1 MRKKLVRLAAPL
13 AVAMVVTGLAPTA
26 SARML
31 APEACAGGSIARI
44 SADGYGVV
52 EEPMRIPRVDPVNKA
67 LQSFKKAG
75 TLTDFEARAAK
86 ADKTIPV
93 YFHVIMGPNGEGYL
107 DESEIRAQIAVLN
120 TAFAG
125 GDTSNGGTRPA
136 GRAVKSGFTFE
147 LVDWD
152 YSTNGGWFN
161 LSPGTGA
168 EQEMKRTL
176 RQGGRD
182 ALNIYSAKL
191 TQFLLGWATFPW
203 WYDEDP
209 SYEATGYDG
218 VVLHYESLPGGGFTN
233 YSLGDT
239 ATHEVGHWLGLY
251 HTFQGG
257 CAGGDLVSDTAPEAS
272 PAFACPTGRDTCT
285 GGGADPIYNFMDYT
299 YDSCMYQFTK
309 GQSTRMA
316 EAWVLYRL
324 A

>member
-1 MRKKLVRLAAPL
+1 MRRTSLRLAAPL
-13 AVAMVVTGLAPTA
+13 AVAMVITGLAPAA

-44 SADGYGVV
+44 SADGYGLV

-86 ADKTIPV
+86 ADRTIDV
-93 YFHVIMGPNGEGYL
+93 YFHKIVGPNGEG
-107 DESEIRAQIAVLN
+107 DVPDSWITAQIAILN
-120 TAFAG
+120 SAYAGADTA
-125 GDTSNGGTRPA
+125 TGGTRPA
-136 GRAVKSGFTFE
+136 GRAAKTGFTFVLKGITE
-147 LVDWD
+147 SV
-152 YSTNGGWFN
+152 NGGWFN
-161 LSPGTGA
+161 LSPGTAA
-168 EQEMKRTL
+168 EQAMKQSL
-176 RQGGRD
+176 RVGGRNV
-182 ALNIYSAKL
+182 LNIYSAKL

-209 SYEATGYDG
+209 AYEATEYDG
-218 VVLHYESLPGGGFTN
+218 VVLHYESLPGGGFSN
-233 YSLGDT
+233 YNLGDT
-239 ATHEVGHWLGLY
+239 GTHEVGHWLGLY

-272 PAFACPTGRDTCT
+272 PAFACPTGRDTCA
-285 GGGADPIYNFMDYT
+285 GGGVDPIHNFMDYT

-309 GQSTRMA
+309 GQATRMA
-316 EAWVLYRL
+316 EAWLLYRL